1 MALQHAANAAPK
13 AVLVTGE
20 NPKWQE
26 LAGEALFPLVKNI
39 FGYRAYAIIG
49 EILKTALVQEV
60 QVYMTDFDQFVNVIV
75 QTAKPVQSTKAIK
88 TKKVAQKVKEVEI
101 DVSAPVEAEK
111 VTEAESEELD
121 TSVSTEITQKSEEG
135 ARGFFMAWAQSL
147 ETE

>member
-26 LAGEALFPLVKNI
+26 LAGEALFPLVKDI

-49 EILKTALVQEV
+49 EILKTAQVQEV
-60 QVYMTDFDQFVNVIV
+60 QVYMTDFDQLVNVIV
-75 QTAKPVQSTKAIK
+75 QTAKSVQSTKAIK

-121 TSVSTEITQKSEEG
+121 TSVSTESTQKSEED

>member
-13 AVLVTGE
+13 AVLVTGD

-49 EILKTALVQEV
+49 EILKTAQVQEV
-60 QVYMTDFDQFVNVIV
+60 QVYMTDFDQFVNIIV
-75 QTAKPVQSTKAIK
+75 QTSKSVQSTKAIK
-88 TKKVAQKVKEVEI
+88 TKKVAQKVAEI
-101 DVSAPVEAEK
+101 EMNRSAPVEAEK

-121 TSVSTEITQKSEEG
+121 TSVSTETTQKSEEG

-147 ETE
+147 ETQ

>member
-49 EILKTALVQEV
+49 EILKTAQVQKV

-75 QTAKPVQSTKAIK
+75 QTAKSVQSTKAIK

>member
-26 LAGEALFPLVKNI
+26 LAGEALFPLVKDI

-49 EILKTALVQEV
+49 EILKTAQVQEV

-75 QTAKPVQSTKAIK
+75 QTAKSVQSTKAIK

-101 DVSAPVEAEK
+101 DVSAPAEAEK

-121 TSVSTEITQKSEEG
+121 TSVSTEITQKSEED

>member
-13 AVLVTGE
+13 AVLVTGD

-49 EILKTALVQEV
+49 EILKTAQVQEV

-75 QTAKPVQSTKAIK
+75 QTAKSVQSTKAIK

-111 VTEAESEELD
+111 ITEAESVELD

>member
-13 AVLVTGE
+13 AILVTGD
-20 NPKWQE
+20 NPNWQE

-49 EILKTALVQEV
+49 EILKTAQVEEV
-60 QVYMTDFDQFVNVIV
+60 QDYMTDFDQFVNVIV
-75 QTAKPVQSTKAIK
+75 QTAKSVQSTTKAIK

-111 VTEAESEELD
+111 VT
-121 TSVSTEITQKSEEG
+121 
-135 ARGFFMAWAQSL
+135 
-147 ETE
+147 

>member
-26 LAGEALFPLVKNI
+26 LAGETLFPLVKNI

-49 EILKTALVQEV
+49 EILKTAQVQKV
-60 QVYMTDFDQFVNVIV
+60 QVYMTDFDHFVNVIV
-75 QTAKPVQSTKAIK
+75 QTAKSVQSTKAIK

>member
-13 AVLVTGE
+13 AVLVTGD

-49 EILKTALVQEV
+49 EILKTAQVQEV

-75 QTAKPVQSTKAIK
+75 QTAKSVQSTKAIK
-88 TKKVAQKVKEVEI
+88 TKKVAQKVKEVEMNK
-101 DVSAPVEAEK
+101 SAPVEAEK

-121 TSVSTEITQKSEEG
+121 TSVSTETTQKSEEG

-147 ETE
+147 ETQ

>member
-26 LAGEALFPLVKNI
+26 LAGEALFPLVKDI

-49 EILKTALVQEV
+49 EILKTVQVQEV

-75 QTAKPVQSTKAIK
+75 QTAKSVQSTKAIK

-101 DVSAPVEAEK
+101 DVSAPAEAEK

-121 TSVSTEITQKSEEG
+121 TSVSTEITQKSEED